1 MGRIELPTP
10 SLPRKCS
17 TAELHRLVIHLS
29 GRRGSNPPP
38 KAWKAFALPNE
49 LLPLDLWGRVDSNH
63 RTDSRTDLQ
72 SVAIATMRLPRF
84 NWAGRRTRTA
94 DRLITNQLL
103 YQLSY
108 TGMMWKNCRP
118 LFAALFSP
126 KRCAKIETFLQLTMR
141 FLLFF
146 WKKSYFFI

>member
-17 TAELHRLVIHLS
+17 TAELHRLLPFQS

-72 SVAIATMRLPRF
+72 SVAIATMRLPQDVKEHRSF
-84 NWAGRRTRTA
+84 
-94 DRLITNQLL
+94 
-103 YQLSY
+103 
-108 TGMMWKNCRP
+108 
-118 LFAALFSP
+118 
-126 KRCAKIETFLQLTMR
+126 
-141 FLLFF
+141 
-146 WKKSYFFI
+146 

>member
-17 TAELHRLVIHLS
+17 TAELHRLVGHLS

-63 RTDSRTDLQ
+63 RTDTRTDLQ
-72 SVAIATMRLPRF
+72 SVAIATMRLPRVF
-84 NWAGRRTRTA
+84 Q
-94 DRLITNQLL
+94 ITEPVDGLEPP
-103 YQLSY
+103 
-108 TGMMWKNCRP
+108 TG
-118 LFAALFSP
+118 
-126 KRCAKIETFLQLTMR
+126 
-141 FLLFF
+141 
-146 WKKSYFFI
+146 